1 MWTPA
6 QHPGHSRGKLK
17 ASGVKEVGGQWGE
30 GRRTGGEERQEEER
44 HYRGRVGMPL
54 ALAVLPWMVPPG
66 TKLTPTA
73 PDTGCPRLA
82 RPDLTHA
89 YTPSAMVWLLLLS
102 CPCSPHLWLLCG
114 FLAPSPDMLLTAE
127 GESWMSQCL
136 EQVHSVEDMK

>member
-54 ALAVLPWMVPPG
+54 ALAVMPWMVPPG

-102 CPCSPHLWLLCG
+102 CPCSPRLLVHQNKLDSAFQHPHAFAQTCV
-114 FLAPSPDMLLTAE
+114 PSLLGSLPP
-127 GESWMSQCL
+127 GE
-136 EQVHSVEDMK
+136 H